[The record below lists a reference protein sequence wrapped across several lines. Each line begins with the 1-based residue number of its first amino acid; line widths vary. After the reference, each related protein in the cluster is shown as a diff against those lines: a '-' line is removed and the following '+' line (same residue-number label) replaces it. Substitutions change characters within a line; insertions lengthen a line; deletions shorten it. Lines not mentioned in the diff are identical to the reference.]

1 MSGLGVLEKAGML
14 GPACQDSCLCP
25 VSSTREERLGTP
37 ACPRAEA
44 AGLEEWLRL
53 QPSVGQRRGKEGT
66 QGPPAS
72 LHKDTVFFLLAGE
85 AWAQLPQSKPWQGPG
100 TSSPEHRAPIALSSP
115 YNGGLREGSTHGTVS
130 PLAFSSPV
138 PSEQKP
144 VSPLLQPGAAAR
156 LWLRPWGQARF

>member
-66 QGPPAS
+66 QGPPAPC
-72 LHKDTVFFLLAGE
+72 LPPQRHGFLLTS
-85 AWAQLPQSKPWQGPG
+85 WRSLG
-100 TSSPEHRAPIALSSP
+100 TA
-115 YNGGLREGSTHGTVS
+115 
-130 PLAFSSPV
+130 
-138 PSEQKP
+138 PSEQAMAGPRHKQP
-144 VSPLLQPGAAAR
+144 RAQSTNCPLQPIQ
-156 LWLRPWGQARF
+156 WRPRHTALSAPSLSVPLFHQSRSLSHHRCSQGLLLGCG

>member
-66 QGPPAS
+66 QGPPAPC
-72 LHKDTVFFLLAGE
+72 LPPQRHGFLLTS
-85 AWAQLPQSKPWQGPG
+85 WRSLG
-100 TSSPEHRAPIALSSP
+100 TA
-115 YNGGLREGSTHGTVS
+115 
-130 PLAFSSPV
+130 
-138 PSEQKP
+138 PSEQAMAGPRHKQP
-144 VSPLLQPGAAAR
+144 RAQSTNRPLQPIQWRPQGGLDTRHCQPPRFQFPCSIRAEACLTTAAAR
-156 LWLRPWGQARF
+156 GCC